1 MPHYSNYGGTRFS
14 AQPADELTGT
24 FNALNETT
32 NVRPTKGESISIVHP
47 AFKTG
52 YDTGPIGSPVEL
64 NSLDIGPVNK
74 TADKGWW
81 TVDGADFRDSE
92 LDALNET
99 TNFDPKILGP
109 ISGNGVFKPQDIDT
123 KGSVIW
129 GDNHFMPDRGGDA
142 ITGDGRPMNV
152 WTNGS
157 ATSFEDRVFYGI
169 DPDIQR
175 PTHPNDNIGTNSD
188 SYFGDE
194 IHFFTPVAS
203 QNGTATFAGSF
214 NLEKGDL
221 PHEGEIFQPARGM
234 NSFGESLNPVSEL
247 GGTAGPGAT
256 SFMTGRE
263 NFDVVA
269 HGVMAGKL
277 NFDVVVH

>member
-1 MPHYSNYGGTRFS
+1 MPHLVTFDVKP
-14 AQPADELTGT
+14 QPIDELTG
-24 FNALNETT
+24 NS
-32 NVRPTKGESISIVHP
+32 ES
-47 AFKTG
+47 FFG
-52 YDTGPIGSPVEL
+52 DEL
-64 NSLDIGPVNK
+64 HVQ
-74 TADKGWW
+74 A
-81 TVDGADFRDSE
+81 
-92 LDALNET
+92 DALNET
-99 TNFDPKILGP
+99 TNFRPQQGENTSIVHPEFRTGLISPDQMRPVDSLSETFGDGDPRILGP
-109 ISGNGVFKPQDIDT
+109 ISGNGVFKPQDIDA

-129 GDNHFMPDRGGDA
+129 GDNHFTPDRGGDS
-142 ITGDGRPMNV
+142 ITGEGRPMNS
-152 WTNGS
+152 WRNADPSPFG
-157 ATSFEDRVFYGI
+157 DRMTQDFDSNDVVFCNGI

-234 NSFGESLNPVSEL
+234 NSFGESLNPVAEL

-256 SFMTGRE
+256 SFMPGSE
-263 NFDVVA
+263 NFNVVA
-269 HGVMAGKL
+269 HGVMPGKL
-277 NFDVVVH
+277 NFDVVAH

>member
-1 MPHYSNYGGTRFS
+1 MRQVIKSEAEPGDGVSIEREQPSTAFRSMPAYGALHSSFK
-14 AQPADELTGT
+14 AQPIDELTGT
-24 FNALNETT
+24 FDAQMGELRSDHLTFKAQPINELT
-32 NVRPTKGESISIVHP
+32 GE
-47 AFKTG
+47 
-52 YDTGPIGSPVEL
+52 
-64 NSLDIGPVNK
+64 
-74 TADKGWW
+74 
-81 TVDGADFRDSE
+81 
-92 LDALNET
+92 
-99 TNFDPKILGP
+99 
-109 ISGNGVFKPQDIDT
+109 
-123 KGSVIW
+123 
-129 GDNHFMPDRGGDA
+129 
-142 ITGDGRPMNV
+142 GRPMNV

>member
-1 MPHYSNYGGTRFS
+1 MTIERGHPSTAFRTMPHLVTFDVKP
-14 AQPADELTGT
+14 QPIDELTGNSDS
-24 FNALNETT
+24 FF
-32 NVRPTKGESISIVHP
+32 G
-47 AFKTG
+47 
-52 YDTGPIGSPVEL
+52 DEL
-64 NSLDIGPVNK
+64 HVQ
-74 TADKGWW
+74 A
-81 TVDGADFRDSE
+81 
-92 LDALNET
+92 DALNET
-99 TNFDPKILGP
+99 TNFRPQQGESTSIVHPEFRTGLISPDQMRPVDSLSETFGDGDPRILGP
-109 ISGNGVFKPQDIDT
+109 ISGNGVFKPQDIEA

-129 GDNHFMPDRGGDA
+129 GDNHFTPDRGGDSL
-142 ITGDGRPMNV
+142 TGDGRPMNV

-175 PTHPNDNIGTNSD
+175 PSHPNDNIGTNSD

-263 NFDVVA
+263 NFDVVG
-269 HGVMAGKL
+269 HGVMASKL